1 MESLWSSTA
10 NLPSFPAL
18 PGSLK
23 TDVLIIGGGIA
34 GVLCAHE
41 LQKRGVDYALIE
53 ASEIC
58 SGITKCTTAK
68 ITAQHGLIY
77 ASLFDRLGKEKA
89 ALYLRANLQA
99 IEAYEALAQTIDCDF
114 ERKDAFVYTQRS
126 PKKIQEEAAA
136 LQLLGYP
143 VQIDHELP
151 LPIPILSAIRFASQ
165 AQFHP
170 LKFIAGIAA
179 PLHIYE
185 HTQALEL
192 TRRGVQTSRGEI
204 QAKKIIVATHFPIY
218 NRHGFYP
225 VKLYQERSYVLALKD
240 AQDVGGMYIDEAK
253 GGLSFR
259 NADGLLL
266 LGGGSH
272 RTGKNTGGWAA
283 LESLAAQYY
292 PKAST
297 RFRWA
302 TQDCMPLDSVPYIG
316 PYASGLPGVYVA
328 TGFQKWGMS
337 TAMLCS
343 HLLVDLVTGRENPYA
358 PVFTPNRSVW
368 YPQLAINAFETLK
381 NLLTPTRPRCP
392 HLGCALKWNP
402 TEHTWDCSCHGSRFD
417 ENGALID
424 NPAQSDLKL

>member
-1 MESLWSSTA
+1 MESLWSSTTS
-10 NLPSFPAL
+10 LPSFPAL

-77 ASLFDRLGKEKA
+77 ASLFQSLGREKA

-126 PKKIQEEAAA
+126 PQKIQEEAAA
-136 LQLLGYP
+136 LQLLGYSARIT
-143 VQIDHELP
+143 QETP
-151 LPIPILSAIRFASQ
+151 LPIPILSVICFASQ

-185 HTQALEL
+185 HTQAQEL
-192 TRRGVQTSRGEI
+192 TERGVQTSRGEI

-272 RTGKNTGGWAA
+272 RTGKNTGGWSA

-297 RFRWA
+297 KFRWA

-316 PYASGLPGVYVA
+316 PYASGLPSVYVA

-343 HLLVDLVTGRENPYA
+343 QLLADLVTGAENPYA
-358 PVFTPNRSVW
+358 PVFTPKRSVW
-368 YPQLAINAFETLK
+368 HPQLAINTFETLK

-402 TEHTWDCSCHGSRFD
+402 AEHTWDCSCHGSRFGQD
-417 ENGALID
+417 GALID

>member
-1 MESLWSSTA
+1 MKSLWSKTT

-23 TDVLIIGGGIA
+23 TDVLIIGGGMA
-34 GVLCAHE
+34 GLLCARE

-77 ASLFDRLGKEKA
+77 ASLFQSMGREKA
-89 ALYLRANLQA
+89 ALYLRANQQA
-99 IEAYEALAQTIDCDF
+99 IEAYQGLAQNIDCDF
-114 ERKDAFVYTQRS
+114 EQKDAFVYTLRS

-136 LQLLGYP
+136 LRLLGYSAH
-143 VQIDHELP
+143 ITHESP
-151 LPIPILSAIRFASQ
+151 LPFPILSAIFFASQ

-170 LKFIAGIAA
+170 LKFIAGLAA

-185 HTQALEL
+185 HTQAQEL
-192 TRRGVQTSRGEI
+192 TKHGLQTNRGEI

-225 VKLYQERSYVLALKD
+225 IKLYQERSYVLALEG
-240 AQDVGGMYIDEAK
+240 AQDVNGMYIDEAK

-259 NADGLLL
+259 NAEGLLL
-266 LGGGSH
+266 LGGGAH
-272 RTGKNTGGWAA
+272 RTGKNTGGWAS
-283 LESLAAQYY
+283 LESFVAQHY
-292 PKAST
+292 PQAKI

-302 TQDCMPLDSVPYIG
+302 TQDCMPLDSIPYIG
-316 PYASGLPGVYVA
+316 SYASGLPGVYVA

-337 TAMLCS
+337 SAMLS
-343 HLLVDLVTGRENPYA
+343 SQILADLVTGKENPYA
-358 PVFTPNRSVW
+358 SVFTPNRSVW
-368 YPQLAINAFETLK
+368 HPQLAINAFETLK
-381 NLLTPTRPRCP
+381 NLLTPTRPRCS
-392 HLGCALKWNP
+392 HLGCALKWNRA
-402 TEHTWDCSCHGSRFD
+402 EHTWDCSCHGSRFD

>member
-1 MESLWSSTA
+1 MNSLWLDTA

-53 ASEIC
+53 ASKIC
-58 SGITKCTTAK
+58 SGTTKCTTAK

-77 ASLFDRLGKEKA
+77 ASLFKRLGREKA

-126 PKKIQEEAAA
+126 PQKIQEEAAA
-136 LQLLGYP
+136 LQLLGYSAH
-143 VQIDHELP
+143 ITRETP
-151 LPIPILSAIRFASQ
+151 LPFPILSALCFASQ

-170 LKFIAGIAA
+170 LKFLAGLAA

-185 HTQALEL
+185 HTQAQEL
-192 TRRGVQTSRGEI
+192 TEHGVQTNRGEI
-204 QAKKIIVATHFPIY
+204 RAKKIIVATHFPIY

-225 VKLYQERSYVLALKD
+225 IKLYQERSYVLALKG

-266 LGGGSH
+266 LGGGAH
-272 RTGKNTGGWAA
+272 RTGKKAGGWAA

-292 PKAST
+292 PQAEIA
-297 RFRWA
+297 FRWA
-302 TQDCMPLDSVPYIG
+302 TQDCMPLDNVPYIG

-343 HLLVDLVTGRENPYA
+343 QLLADLVTGRENPYA
-358 PVFTPNRSVW
+358 PVFTPRRSVW
-368 YPQLAINAFETLK
+368 HPQLAANAFETLK
-381 NLLTPTRPRCP
+381 NLLTPTRPRCS

-402 TEHTWDCSCHGSRFD
+402 AEHTWDCSCHGSRFD
-417 ENGALID
+417 EAGALID

>member
-1 MESLWSSTA
+1 MESLWSKKA

-41 LQKRGVDYALIE
+41 LQKRGVDYILIE

-77 ASLFDRLGKEKA
+77 ASLLQRLGREKA
-89 ALYLRANLQA
+89 ALYLRANQQA
-99 IEAYEALAQTIDCDF
+99 IEAYQALAQNIDCDF
-114 ERKDAFVYTQRS
+114 ERKDAFVYTRHS
-126 PKKIQEEAAA
+126 PQKIQEEAAA
-136 LQLLGYP
+136 LKLLGYSAQI
-143 VQIDHELP
+143 VQELP
-151 LPIPILSAIRFASQ
+151 LPFPVLSAIRFASQ

-185 HTQALEL
+185 HTQALDL
-192 TRRGVQTSRGEI
+192 TKGGVQTNRGEI

-225 VKLYQERSYVLALKD
+225 IKLYQERSYVLALKG
-240 AQDVGGMYIDEAK
+240 AQDVGGMYLDEAK

-259 NADGLLL
+259 NVGGLLL
-266 LGGGSH
+266 LGGGAH
-272 RTGKNTGGWAA
+272 RTGKNASGWAS
-283 LESLAAQYY
+283 LESFAAQHY
-292 PKAST
+292 PQAKI
-297 RFRWA
+297 RFCWA

-337 TAMLCS
+337 TAMLS
-343 HLLVDLVTGRENPYA
+343 SQLLADLVTGKENPYA
-358 PVFTPNRSVW
+358 SVFTPNRSVW
-368 YPQLAINAFETLK
+368 HPQLAINAFEALK

-392 HLGCALKWNP
+392 HLGCALK
-402 TEHTWDCSCHGSRFD
+402 
-417 ENGALID
+417 
-424 NPAQSDLKL
+424 

>member
-266 LGGGSH
+266 LGGVN
-272 RTGKNTGGWAA
+272 RRPIAA
-283 LESLAAQYY
+283 GRRPLFPQRRRPAA
-292 PKAST
+292 
-297 RFRWA
+297 F
-302 TQDCMPLDSVPYIG
+302 
-316 PYASGLPGVYVA
+316 
-328 TGFQKWGMS
+328 
-337 TAMLCS
+337 
-343 HLLVDLVTGRENPYA
+343 GRR
-358 PVFTPNRSVW
+358 FTPHGKEHRRLGSAGIFGRAVLSQGEHQVPLGDAGLHAVRQCPLYW
-368 YPQLAINAFETLK
+368 PVCFRPSWRLCRHRLPEMGHEYCHA
-381 NLLTPTRPRCP
+381 LLPSSGRFGYREGKPVCP
-392 HLGCALKWNP
+392 SLYAQPKCLVSAA
-402 TEHTWDCSCHGSRFD
+402 CHQR
-417 ENGALID
+417 L
-424 NPAQSDLKL
+424 

>member
-1 MESLWSSTA
+1 MESLWSSTT

-18 PGSLK
+18 LGSLK

-143 VQIDHELP
+143 VQIEHELP

-218 NRHGFYP
+218 NRHGLYP
-225 VKLYQERSYVLALKD
+225 IKLYQERSYVLALEG
-240 AQDVGGMYIDEAK
+240 AQDVGGMYLDEAK

-259 NADGLLL
+259 NASGLLL

-272 RTGKNTGGWAA
+272 RTGKNTGGWTA
-283 LESLAAQYY
+283 LESFAAQHY
-292 PKAST
+292 PQASIAL
-297 RFRWA
+297 RWA

-343 HLLVDLVTGRENPYA
+343 HLLADLVTGRENPYA
-358 PVFTPNRSVW
+358 SVFTPNRSVW
-368 YPQLAINAFETLK
+368 HPQLAINAFETLK

-402 TEHTWDCSCHGSRFD
+402 AEHTWDCSCHGSRFD